1 MNWLRDLLFN
11 NKISSETVAV
21 NDELDS
27 HYVLRTNRA
36 KKNINGSENLEVS
49 IPSTESESDDLVPE
63 TKRAKSINSNSTKS
77 HFTIDYLKL
86 IISNINQNDMLLV
99 KKKCREDMAE
109 SLNIKLS
116 EYRTIYKYKEEAI
129 NDERIDYP
137 SLISILR
144 RNYTDGRPS
153 FITENVKLELAK
165 SINLFPKGVTDAELG
180 KAVQRGHLLDCS
192 FGNAITSK
200 TTKNK
205 FSSTQDYSKLSKKQL
220 KIVKLELQN
229 KERYGNL
236 TTTTA
241 SNKYKK
247 RGIKLD
253 EIYGHIAAA
262 AMYVTT
268 TFENPKLV
276 DGIVQLGNRRVSEY
290 MTFNVD
296 DMSILFGNNNSNKK
310 LQVIVK
316 KDTKKWMDETRL
328 QGVINDTSSNKLT
341 NYSQSFKPIV
351 SEGGRLIGIVI
362 YHKCNLATADISI
375 HCLRAEVANHAV
387 YYAIVGTSC
396 TQTKFEEEVYMKIL
410 IPVIIAER
418 KRLIEG
424 YIRGKL
430 VSNGLLINDEL
441 DRINNPNIDS
451 MIEEYRQEA
460 MIKYKI
466 ANIFTDGAFGLINA
480 LQQDTLQAAAR
491 EFDITFC
498 KWSAQHSLCQNALDS
513 SVCFSITHSIFET
526 VKNDQSSYSITPPD
540 WFPSFCTLIDRIYP
554 SSSARKDAI
563 KVVQSYM
570 GEVRDKAYQGTT
582 ISKGWIANGMG
593 VDAYSDLFDFKV
605 FLSHWTCWRNLN
617 EQEIIDLELAFWT
630 KIVPSA
636 RNNNYTIDMLTI
648 HNAVKDIVEY
658 EELTDENNR
667 TLKCVNQQLAMV
679 MCTDNFTKYAAD
691 KLKLNERIRLKN
703 DENKRLLKIAA
714 DEKKER
720 QLVIDNLF
728 VINITE
734 EKDADIATIN
744 NLKSEKLQEINE
756 SYNNAVNGLKVTHGI
771 NRLNLNAKDKLQL
784 KSCLGPLKENKDLA
798 IKLCNEMY
806 KRDINN
812 RNERYKSDR
821 KRLINSRNESMNQ
834 LGGIIDDNVE
844 DDETMGINMN
854 DN

>member
-1 MNWLRDLLFN
+1 MNWLRNMFWD
-11 NKISSETVAV
+11 NKISSEIVAGD
-21 NDELDS
+21 NELDS
-27 HYVLRTNRA
+27 YCEFRTNRA
-36 KKNINGSENLEVS
+36 KNNINVSENSEVS
-49 IPSTESESDDLVPE
+49 IPSTESESDNLVPE
-63 TKRAKSINSNSTKS
+63 TKRAKSIKNNSTKS
-77 HFTIDYLKL
+77 NFTIDSLKL
-86 IISNINQNDMLLV
+86 IISNINQNDMLLT
-99 KKKCREDMAE
+99 KKKGREEMAKF
-109 SLNIKLS
+109 LKINLG
-116 EYRTIYKYKEEAI
+116 EYRTIYKYKEDAS

-144 RNYTDGRPS
+144 RSPKNGRPS
-153 FITENVKLELAK
+153 FITENVKLELVK
-165 SINLFPKGVTDAELG
+165 SINLFTKGVTDAELG

-192 FGNAITSK
+192 FANGVTSK
-200 TTKNK
+200 STKNK
-205 FSSTQDYSKLSKKQL
+205 FSSTQDYSNLSKKQL
-220 KIVKLELQN
+220 QKVKLELQD
-229 KERYGNL
+229 KERYGIL

-276 DGIVQLGNRRVSEY
+276 NGIVQLGPRRVSEY

-310 LQVIVK
+310 VQVIVK

-362 YHKCNLATADISI
+362 YHKCKLATADVSI

-418 KRLIEG
+418 KRLIEV
-424 YIRGKL
+424 YIHGKL

-441 DRINNPNIDS
+441 DRINNPNIDN
-451 MIEEYRQEA
+451 IVEEYRQEA

-480 LQQDTLQAAAR
+480 LQQDTLQEAAR

-526 VKNDQSSYSITPPD
+526 VKNNQSSYSITPPD
-540 WFPSFCTLIDRIYP
+540 WFPSFCILIDRIYP
-554 SSSARKDAI
+554 TSSARKDAI
-563 KVVQSYM
+563 KIVQSFM
-570 GEVRDKAYQGTT
+570 GEVKDKAYQGTT

-617 EQEIIDLELAFWT
+617 EQEIINLEIAFWT
-630 KIVPSA
+630 TIVPSA

-648 HNAVKDIVEY
+648 HNAVKDILEY
-658 EELTDENNR
+658 DELIDENNR

-679 MCTDNFTKYAAD
+679 MCADNFTKYAAD
-691 KLKLNERIRLKN
+691 KLELNERIRLKN
-703 DENKRLLKIAA
+703 DENKRLLRIAA
-714 DEKKER
+714 DEKKDR

-734 EKDADIATIN
+734 EKDADITAIST
-744 NLKSEKLQEINE
+744 LKSEKLQEINE
-756 SYNNAVNGLKVTHGI
+756 TYMNAVNGLKLSHGI
-771 NRLNLNAKDKLQL
+771 NRINLNAKDKILL
-784 KSCLGPLKENKDLA
+784 KNCLDPLKESKDLA
-798 IKLCNEMY
+798 TKLCNEMY

-812 RNERYKSDR
+812 RNERYKLDR
-821 KRLINSRNESMNQ
+821 KQLINSRNQSMNQ
-834 LGGIIDDNVE
+834 LGGIIDEYVE
-844 DDETMGINMN
+844 DDETMEINMN